1 MLHLTIYASKCKKN
15 CGKYVHINPQIFTKN
30 GTEPLKKRDSNI
42 LMSKVGT
49 EPPK

>member
-1 MLHLTIYASKCKKN
+1 MLQNTKKIVEN
-15 CGKYVHINPQIFTKN
+15 MCIFIKFSLKN

-42 LMSKVGT
+42 FDVKSGT